1 MDRGVL
7 KQVALGTVLVTLL
20 YWVPGARADFVSS
33 ASPAELS
40 PSRSITLNSWIPYR
54 TEFSEVRNYLES
66 AVKLRIGSGVVM
78 NSRLHEDISFSASGS
93 DCCRKPVSNNPG
105 KLNDGVNHFDPGA
118 DASTTGT
125 SSRPGFERS
134 SQIQTCLLV
143 PQEHIYIQVV
153 AKVIADSKV
162 VPGQCFQPN
171 VFHPPRATSFL

>member
-33 ASPAELS
+33 ASSAELS
-40 PSRSITLNSWIPYR
+40 LSRSITLSSWIPYR

-66 AVKLRIGSGVVM
+66 AVKFRIGSGVAL
-78 NSRLHEDISFSASGS
+78 NSGWHEDISFSASGS

-105 KLNDGVNHFDPGA
+105 KLDNWIDHFDPGA
-118 DASTTGT
+118 DASTPGT
-125 SSRPGFERS
+125 SSRPVFERP
-134 SQIQTCLLV
+134 SQPQPSLPV
-143 PQEHIYIQVV
+143 PHQHIYIQIL

-162 VPGQCFQPN
+162 VPGQSFQPN
-171 VFHPPRATSFL
+171 VFHPPR